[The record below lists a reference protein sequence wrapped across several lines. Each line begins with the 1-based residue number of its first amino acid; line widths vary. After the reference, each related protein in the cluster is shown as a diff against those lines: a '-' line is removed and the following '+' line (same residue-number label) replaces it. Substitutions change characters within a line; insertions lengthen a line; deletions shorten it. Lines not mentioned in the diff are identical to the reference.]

1 MSRTGNKEIN
11 ILNCKVKKKDDYLEV
26 SSNKGSLNVPL
37 HHLINIKIDGE
48 KIKVLR
54 VNDSKKAK
62 ELHGL
67 TRTLLNNAITGLTSG
82 YTKKMFL
89 QGIGYRVQ
97 KKENG
102 LEFSLGYSHPVF
114 FNLDKQVSVSVDGTD
129 KFTLTSI
136 DKQLIGQVCANIKS
150 LRKKDSYKGKG
161 IFFEG
166 EVIKKKPGKSVK

>member
-11 ILNCKVKKKDDYLEV
+11 ILNCKIDFKGNDLTV
-26 SSNKGSLNVPL
+26 SSNKGNLSIPL
-37 HHLINIKIDGE
+37 HYL
-48 KIKVLR
+48 IKVELVDSSLKVSR
-54 VNDSKKAK
+54 VNDSKKAR
-62 ELHGL
+62 EVHGL
-67 TRTLLNNAITGLTSG
+67 TRTLINNAIVGLTEG
-82 YTKKMFL
+82 YIKKMFL

-97 KKENG
+97 KKANG

-114 FNLDKQVSVSVDGTD
+114 FELSDKVSVSVDGTD

-150 LRKKDSYKGKG
+150 LRKKDPYKGKG

>member
-11 ILNCKVKKKDDYLEV
+11 INGCDVEIKNKQILISSKSGSLSVPISKNISIDKVENILKVKR
-26 SSNKGSLNVPL
+26 
-37 HHLINIKIDGE
+37 ID
-48 KIKVLR
+48 
-54 VNDSKKAK
+54 DSKKSR

-67 TRTLLNNAITGLTSG
+67 TRTLIHNAIVGLTTG

-97 KKENG
+97 MKGNN
-102 LEFSLGYSHPVF
+102 LEFSLGYSHPVNF
-114 FNLDKQVSVSVDGTD
+114 EIADGVSAKVEGTD

-166 EVIKKKPGKSVK
+166 ETIKKKPGKSVK